1 MDYSTTVLIT
11 LIGYKLILIA
21 IGFWSQKRTKSS
33 EDYFIGGRTL
43 GPWVAAVSS
52 AASASSAWTLLGMS
66 GAAYTMGVSA
76 IWIVPAVVLGYC
88 FNWIWLA
95 PRLQKLAAEQ
105 QAITLSELI
114 AHQTGQWRKPIL
126 YLATFCIVFSFTF
139 YIAAQFQAA
148 GNTFASTFDVSMQ
161 GSIITGAIIILIYTL
176 LGGFWAVS
184 ITDTLQGLLMACA
197 AVILPVAGLITLGGP
212 GELWQQMSLAFS
224 SEQMRLTGPHSGLV
238 GLAFVIGLLGIGL
251 GNPGQPHVVNR
262 MMALRDKRAV
272 QQAKVIAIGWSM
284 VVITGMLTLGWCAKV
299 IIEPVSNGEQALLD
313 FTNQLFPPVVAGIMI
328 AAILSAIMSTADSQL
343 LVSASAISYDMK
355 NRHSEEQAAHSLFG
369 SRLTVAIMCV
379 LSVGI
384 ALFAPEDI
392 FSRVL
397 FAWNA
402 LGAAFGP
409 VLIVRLL
416 GKPIS
421 GKAAF
426 TSMFVGF
433 FGAVLLSLFDSPPG
447 DYPERIIP
455 FVLAFYIAYLGRL
468 PAPEPSGQTNKSR
481 ATENS

>member
-1 MDYSTTVLIT
+1 MDYSTTVLVT
-11 LIGYKLILIA
+11 LIAYKLVLIA

-33 EDYFIGGRTL
+33 EDYFIGGRRL

-88 FNWIWLA
+88 FNWIWIA
-95 PRLQKLAAEQ
+95 PRLQQLADQQ
-105 QAITLSELI
+105 QAITLSQLL
-114 AHQTGQWRKPIL
+114 ANQTGQWRKPIL
-126 YLATFCIVFSFTF
+126 YLSSFCIVFSFTF

-161 GSIITGAIIILIYTL
+161 WSIITGALIILIYTL

-184 ITDTLQGLLMACA
+184 ITDTLQGLLMAVA
-197 AVILPVAGLITLGGP
+197 AVVLPVAGLLTLGGP
-212 GELWQQMSLAFS
+212 MELWQQMHSTFSL
-224 SEQMRLTGPHSGLV
+224 EQMSITGPHQGLV

-262 MMALRDKRAV
+262 MMALRDSRSV
-272 QQAKVIAIGWSM
+272 HQAKVIAIGWSM
-284 VVITGMLTLGWCAKV
+284 IVISGMLILGWCAKV
-299 IIEPVSNGEQALLD
+299 IIAPVSDGEQALLN
-313 FTNQLFPPVVAGIMI
+313 FTNHLFPAVVAGIMI

-343 LVSASAISYDMK
+343 LVSAAAISYDV
-355 NRHSEEQAAHSLFG
+355 RVQDEQLATQHSLLI
-369 SRLTVAIMCV
+369 SRLTVVVMCMI
-379 LSVGI
+379 SVAI
-384 ALFAPEDI
+384 ALFAPKDI

-409 VLIVRLL
+409 LLIVRLL
-416 GKPIS
+416 GHPVS
-421 GKAAF
+421 GRASFAA
-426 TSMFVGF
+426 MFCGF
-433 FGAVLLSLFDSPPG
+433 FGAVILSMFESPPG
-447 DYPERIIP
+447 DYLERIIP
-455 FVLAFYIAYLGRL
+455 FGLALYIAYLGRVKE
-468 PAPEPSGQTNKSR
+468 PALSAAIDKPGSMH
-481 ATENS
+481 NS

>member
-11 LIGYKLILIA
+11 LIGYKFLLVG
-21 IGFWSQKRTKSS
+21 IGLWSQKRTNSS
-33 EDYFIGGRTL
+33 EDYFIAGRGL

-76 IWIVPAVVLGYC
+76 VWIVPAVVLGYC
-88 FNWIWLA
+88 FNWIWVA
-95 PRLQKLAAEQ
+95 PRLQKLADQQ
-105 QAITLSELI
+105 QAITLSQLL
-114 AHQTGQWRKPIL
+114 ANGTGRWRKPIL
-126 YLATFCIVFSFTF
+126 YLSSLCIVFSFAF

-161 GSIITGAIIILIYTL
+161 WSVITGAIIILIYTL

-184 ITDTLQGLLMACA
+184 ITDTLQGLLMAA
-197 AVILPVAGLITLGGP
+197 AALILPIAGLLTLGGP
-212 GELWQQMSLAFS
+212 LELWQQMQLAFTA
-224 SEQMRLTGPHSGLV
+224 EQLSITGPYSGLV
-238 GLAFVIGLLGIGL
+238 GLAFIIGLLGIGL

-262 MMALRDKRAV
+262 MMALRDSKAV
-272 QQAKVIAIGWSM
+272 KQAKVIAIGWSM
-284 VVITGMLTLGWCAKV
+284 IVITGMLILGWCAKI
-299 IIEPVSNGEQALLD
+299 IIEPVANGEQALLD
-313 FTNQLFPPVVAGIMI
+313 FTNQLFPPMIAGIMI

-343 LVSASAISYDMK
+343 LVSASAISYDIK
-355 NRHSEEQAAHSLFG
+355 ATDEHSLAQHSLLK
-369 SRLTVAIMCV
+369 SRLTVVIMC
-379 LSVGI
+379 LISVII

-409 VLIVRLL
+409 LLIVRLL
-416 GKPIS
+416 GRKIA

-426 TSMFVGF
+426 ASMFIGF
-433 FGAVLLSLFDSPPG
+433 FSAVLLSLFDSPPD
-447 DYPERIIP
+447 DYLERIIP
-455 FVLAFYIAYLGRL
+455 FALAFYIAFTGRL
-468 PAPEPSGQTNKSR
+468 KHSTDVE
-481 ATENS
+481 ATKNHSSAHNS